1 MRLGTTYSDSLD
13 PASAAN
19 SLLDLGSRFSA
30 LSLSFLMSE
39 GGQLLSGTHL
49 LGMLRVWLE
58 SVEVEMLSAK

>member
-13 PASAAN
+13 PVSAAN
-19 SLLDLGSRFSA
+19 SLLDLGSRLSA

-49 LGMLRVWLE
+49 FGMSRGWLD
-58 SVEVEMLSAK
+58 SVAVEML